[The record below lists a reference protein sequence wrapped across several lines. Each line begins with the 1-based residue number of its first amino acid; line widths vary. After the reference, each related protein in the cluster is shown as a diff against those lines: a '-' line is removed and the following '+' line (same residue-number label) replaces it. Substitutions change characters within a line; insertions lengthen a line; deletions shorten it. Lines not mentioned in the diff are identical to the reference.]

1 MVDEE
6 QEQRQVQH
14 EQEHGKTFLKIETSA
29 DIKHVHHGEQNPQPQ
44 RVEEHPS
51 PRSRNLKQDKTFL
64 DLSLSESYM
73 PPEYPEIMN
82 AIDDIVE
89 EEEEDEEEQLDEQAN
104 DAVVGMQLQQD
115 EIQSA
120 HEPQPQ
126 LEGHQQEQRN
136 PREPHEIR
144 HGKTFLEL
152 ALW

>member
-1 MVDEE
+1 
-6 QEQRQVQH
+6 
-14 EQEHGKTFLKIETSA
+14 
-29 DIKHVHHGEQNPQPQ
+29 
-44 RVEEHPS
+44 
-51 PRSRNLKQDKTFL
+51 
-64 DLSLSESYM
+64 M

-152 ALW
+152 AL